1 MLKLKE
7 RLTNYKN
14 SIIDYQLNKP
24 LEFQIFQIF
33 FIIAAVI
40 IAVAFFLAID
50 KKFGVDKVNERAN
63 DLIQEMNK
71 IHESNIIELKKERQ
85 AIETERMKFEI
96 QIQKEN
102 DEKKELSN
110 NGKNLEKNE
119 KIKLEEIE
127 LLKKNNDLRGYSNEL
142 VKNLGY

>member
-1 MLKLKE
+1 LV
-7 RLTNYKN
+7 NYKN
-14 SIIDYQLNKP
+14 SITDYQLNKP
-24 LEFQIFQIF
+24 FEFQIFQTF
-33 FIIAAVI
+33 FIIASVI
-40 IAVAFFLAID
+40 IALAFFLSID
-50 KKFGVDKVNERAN
+50 KKLNVDKVNERAN

-71 IHESNIIELKKERQ
+71 IHESNILELKKERQ
-85 AIETERMKFEI
+85 AIESERMKFEI
-96 QIQKEN
+96 QILKEN